1 MKEMICITCPRGC
14 HLLVEEEEPY
24 SVSGNSC
31 DRGAVYG
38 RNEVLRPQRVIT
50 STVVVFGTDGK
61 EGRLPI
67 KTDAPIDKALIF
79 PLMHLISSI
88 SVHAPIHT
96 GDILLADVLGSGVN
110 LVATTDKP

>member
-1 MKEMICITCPRGC
+1 MREMICISCPRGC
-14 HLLVEEEEPY
+14 HLRVEEIDPY

-38 RNEVLRPQRVIT
+38 RNEVLCPKRVIT
-50 STVVVFGTDGK
+50 STVVIFGTNGK

-79 PLMHLISSI
+79 PLMHLINSI
-88 SVHAPIHT
+88 SVNTPIHT
-96 GDILLADVLGSGVN
+96 GDVLLANVLGSGVN
-110 LVATTDKP
+110 LVATTDQP